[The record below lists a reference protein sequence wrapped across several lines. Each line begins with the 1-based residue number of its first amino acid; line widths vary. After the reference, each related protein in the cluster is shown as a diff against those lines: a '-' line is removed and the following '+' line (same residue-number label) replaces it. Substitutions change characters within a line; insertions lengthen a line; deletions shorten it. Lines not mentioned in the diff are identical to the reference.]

1 MKYRSIKKKITILY
15 TGCIAIVLLIV
26 LAGMLF
32 YIKNIETNAAE
43 EELQGKSDAFYG
55 RIQIQGEAFT
65 IPADLEFYN
74 DGVIISVYDNDGTP
88 VAGSIP
94 SNFPIQTELKDGI
107 YQRIEQGDD
116 HWIVRDKG
124 YEYAEGK
131 VLWIRAI
138 STVYGIE
145 RAAGQ
150 ITAAVGIAF
159 LIMTVFIAGI
169 GFWMLSAALKPVD
182 VICGEAG
189 EISKGEDLSKRL
201 TLPQTRDE
209 MYRLTIEF
217 NQMFDRLEDSFEA
230 EKQFSSDVS
239 HELRTPLSV
248 IRSQCEYML
257 GEAKTEEE
265 AGKIRVIL
273 NQAEKMIQLITQLL
287 TISRCERGGEYFQK
301 QEFNFSFMAEMV
313 VDTLQEMAE
322 EKQIELSADIKENLK
337 IIGEETLL
345 MRMLMNL
352 IENAIY
358 YGKEHGFVK
367 VKIRQDGDRICGS
380 VQDNG
385 IGIAEENL
393 DKIWKRFYR
402 EDKSR
407 SNTTN
412 GTGLGLAMV
421 KWIVQLHHGEIK
433 VFSEKGAGSEF
444 VFYIPNE
451 LNFKGK

>member
-169 GFWMLSAALKPVD
+169 GFRMLSAALKPVD

-322 EKQIELSADIKENLK
+322 EKQIELSADIEENLK

>member
-15 TGCIAIVLLIV
+15 TSCIAIVLLIV

-169 GFWMLSAALKPVD
+169 GFRMLSAALKPVD

-265 AGKIRVIL
+265 AGEIRVIL

-322 EKQIELSADIKENLK
+322 EKQIELSADIEENLK

>member
-169 GFWMLSAALKPVD
+169 GFRMLSAALKPVD

-265 AGKIRVIL
+265 AGEIRVIL

-322 EKQIELSADIKENLK
+322 EKQIELSADIEENLK

-358 YGKEHGFVK
+358 YGKEHGFVR

>member
-159 LIMTVFIAGI
+159 LIMTGFIAGI
-169 GFWMLSAALKPVD
+169 GFRMLSAALKPVD

-265 AGKIRVIL
+265 AGEIRVIL

-322 EKQIELSADIKENLK
+322 EKQIELSADIEENLK

>member
-131 VLWIRAI
+131 VLWIRAV

-169 GFWMLSAALKPVD
+169 GFRMLSAALKPVD

-265 AGKIRVIL
+265 AGEIRVIL

-322 EKQIELSADIKENLK
+322 EKQIELSADIEENLK

>member
-265 AGKIRVIL
+265 AGEIRVIL

-322 EKQIELSADIKENLK
+322 EKQIELSADIEENLK

>member
-169 GFWMLSAALKPVD
+169 GFRMLSAALKPVD

-265 AGKIRVIL
+265 AGEIRVIL

-322 EKQIELSADIKENLK
+322 EKQIELSADIEENLK

-421 KWIVQLHHGEIK
+421 KWIVQLNHGEIK

>member
-26 LAGMLF
+26 FAGMLF

-169 GFWMLSAALKPVD
+169 GFRMLSAALKPVD

-265 AGKIRVIL
+265 AGEIRVIL

-322 EKQIELSADIKENLK
+322 EKQIELSADIEENLK

>member
-169 GFWMLSAALKPVD
+169 GFRMLSAALKPVD

-265 AGKIRVIL
+265 AGEIRVIL
-273 NQAEKMIQLITQLL
+273 NQAEKMIQLIIQLL

-322 EKQIELSADIKENLK
+322 EKQIELSADIEENLK

>member
-15 TGCIAIVLLIV
+15 TGCIAIMLLIV

-159 LIMTVFIAGI
+159 LIMTGFIAGI
-169 GFWMLSAALKPVD
+169 GFRMLSAALKPVD
-182 VICGEAG
+182 VICSEAG

-265 AGKIRVIL
+265 AGEIRVIL
-273 NQAEKMIQLITQLL
+273 NQAEKVIQLITQLL

-322 EKQIELSADIKENLK
+322 EKQIELSADIEENLK

>member
-145 RAAGQ
+145 RAAGH

-169 GFWMLSAALKPVD
+169 GFRMLSAALKPVD

-265 AGKIRVIL
+265 AGEIRVIL

-322 EKQIELSADIKENLK
+322 EKQIELSADIEENLK

>member
-159 LIMTVFIAGI
+159 LIMTGFIAGI
-169 GFWMLSAALKPVD
+169 GFRMLSAALKPVD
-182 VICGEAG
+182 VICSEAG

-265 AGKIRVIL
+265 AGEIRVIL
-273 NQAEKMIQLITQLL
+273 NQAEKVIQLITQLL

-322 EKQIELSADIKENLK
+322 EKQIELSADIEENLK

>member
-169 GFWMLSAALKPVD
+169 GFRMLSAALKPVD

-257 GEAKTEEE
+257 GEAKTDEE

-322 EKQIELSADIKENLK
+322 EKQIELSADIEENLK

>member
-169 GFWMLSAALKPVD
+169 GFRMLSAALKPVD

-265 AGKIRVIL
+265 AGEIRVIL

-322 EKQIELSADIKENLK
+322 EKQIELSADIEENLK

-385 IGIAEENL
+385 IGIAKENL

>member
-159 LIMTVFIAGI
+159 LIMTGFIAGI
-169 GFWMLSAALKPVD
+169 GFRMLSAALKPVD

-265 AGKIRVIL
+265 AGEIRVIL
-273 NQAEKMIQLITQLL
+273 NQAEKVIQLITQLL

-322 EKQIELSADIKENLK
+322 EKQIELSADIEENLK

>member
-169 GFWMLSAALKPVD
+169 GFRMLSAALKPVD

-265 AGKIRVIL
+265 AGEIRVIL
-273 NQAEKMIQLITQLL
+273 NQAEKVIQLITQLL

-322 EKQIELSADIKENLK
+322 EKQIELSADIEENLK

>member
-169 GFWMLSAALKPVD
+169 GFRMLSAALKPVD

-265 AGKIRVIL
+265 AGEIRVIL

-322 EKQIELSADIKENLK
+322 EKQIELSADIEENLK

>member
-169 GFWMLSAALKPVD
+169 GFRMLSAALKPVD

-265 AGKIRVIL
+265 AGEIRVIL
-273 NQAEKMIQLITQLL
+273 NQAEKVIQLITQLL

-322 EKQIELSADIKENLK
+322 EKQIELSADIEESLK

>member
-169 GFWMLSAALKPVD
+169 GFRMLSAALKPVD

-217 NQMFDRLEDSFEA
+217 NQMFDRLEDSFEV

-265 AGKIRVIL
+265 AGEIRVIL

-322 EKQIELSADIKENLK
+322 EKQIELSADIEENLK

>member
-1 MKYRSIKKKITILY
+1 
-15 TGCIAIVLLIV
+15 
-26 LAGMLF
+26 
-32 YIKNIETNAAE
+32 
-43 EELQGKSDAFYG
+43 
-55 RIQIQGEAFT
+55 
-65 IPADLEFYN
+65 
-74 DGVIISVYDNDGTP
+74 
-88 VAGSIP
+88 
-94 SNFPIQTELKDGI
+94 
-107 YQRIEQGDD
+107 
-116 HWIVRDKG
+116 
-124 YEYAEGK
+124 
-131 VLWIRAI
+131 
-138 STVYGIE
+138 
-145 RAAGQ
+145 
-150 ITAAVGIAF
+150 
-159 LIMTVFIAGI
+159 
-169 GFWMLSAALKPVD
+169 MLSA
-182 VICGEAG
+182 
-189 EISKGEDLSKRL
+189 
-201 TLPQTRDE
+201 
-209 MYRLTIEF
+209 
-217 NQMFDRLEDSFEA
+217 
-230 EKQFSSDVS
+230 
-239 HELRTPLSV
+239 
-248 IRSQCEYML
+248 
-257 GEAKTEEE
+257 
-265 AGKIRVIL
+265 L

-322 EKQIELSADIKENLK
+322 EKQIELSADIEENLK

>member
-159 LIMTVFIAGI
+159 LIMTVSIAGI
-169 GFWMLSAALKPVD
+169 GFRMLSAALKPVD

-257 GEAKTEEE
+257 GEAKTDEE

-322 EKQIELSADIKENLK
+322 EKQIELSADIEENLK

>member
-1 MKYRSIKKKITILY
+1 MLVS
-15 TGCIAIVLLIV
+15 V

-169 GFWMLSAALKPVD
+169 GFRMLSAALKPVD

-265 AGKIRVIL
+265 AGEIRVIL

-322 EKQIELSADIKENLK
+322 EKQIELSADIEENLK

>member
-131 VLWIRAI
+131 VLWIRSI

-265 AGKIRVIL
+265 AGEIRVIL

-322 EKQIELSADIKENLK
+322 EKQIELSADIEENLK

>member
-107 YQRIEQGDD
+107 YQRIEQEDD

-169 GFWMLSAALKPVD
+169 GFRMLSAALKPVD

-265 AGKIRVIL
+265 AGEIRVIL

-322 EKQIELSADIKENLK
+322 EKQIELSADIEENLK

>member
-74 DGVIISVYDNDGTP
+74 DGVIISIYDNDGTP

-159 LIMTVFIAGI
+159 LIMTGFIAGI
-169 GFWMLSAALKPVD
+169 GFRMLSAALKPVD
-182 VICGEAG
+182 VICSEAG

-265 AGKIRVIL
+265 AGEIRVIL
-273 NQAEKMIQLITQLL
+273 NQAEKVIQLITQLL

-322 EKQIELSADIKENLK
+322 EKQIELSADIEENLK